1 MEYRY
6 LYQTKDNENREGTV
20 KAASRADAYAVLRKQ
35 GIRPYRLIG
44 DDPPKWRRPAAFAT
58 AAAILAV
65 VLAALALAL
74 RPPASSPLARMQ
86 IPGDA
91 ALLSASLA
99 SAWEDVF
106 PSALDRHLA
115 AYAQPGWLALAPEDQ
130 PDEKAFARE
139 LAARP
144 VKVSA
149 DDPEHVRAVKRI
161 VIGMRKEME
170 KYLADGGSV
179 GDYLAFL
186 DERQD
191 EERSLRAKAAE
202 SVEKAPADMRER
214 ARLNVNARLRE
225 MGLAEIP
232 RISGER

>member
-1 MEYRY
+1 MEYKY
-6 LYQTKDNENREGTV
+6 LYQTKENENREGVV
-20 KAASRADAYAVLRKQ
+20 KAASRADAYAVLRKK

-44 DDPPKWRRPAAFAT
+44 DDPPKWRRPATIAS
-58 AAAILAV
+58 AAAAV
-65 VLAALALAL
+65 AAAAAALAVAL
-74 RPPASSPLARMQ
+74 RPPASAPLARMQ
-86 IPGDA
+86 IPGDP

-115 AYAQPGWLALAPEDQ
+115 AYAQPGWLALAPEET

-139 LAARP
+139 LEEPPA
-144 VKVSA
+144 KVSA
-149 DDPEHVRAVKRI
+149 SDPEHVRTVKRI
-161 VIGMRKEME
+161 VAGMRAEME

-191 EERSLRAKAAE
+191 EERALRAKAAE

-232 RISGER
+232 KTPGER

>member
-6 LYQTKDNENREGTV
+6 LYQTKDNENREGAV

-44 DDPPKWRRPAAFAT
+44 DDPPKWLRPVRIALAATLVA
-58 AAAILAV
+58 
-65 VLAALALAL
+65 VLAAAVAIVV
-74 RPPASSPLARMQ
+74 RPADFSPLQRMQ
-86 IPGDA
+86 VTGDSNA
-91 ALLSASLA
+91 LSASL
-99 SAWEDVF
+99 SVAWEDVF
-106 PSALDRHLA
+106 SSPLDRHLA
-115 AYAQPGWLALAPEDQ
+115 AYAQPGWLALAPETGV
-130 PDEKAFARE
+130 DEESFARE
-139 LAARP
+139 LSLPAEGISPSDPAHARQM
-144 VKVSA
+144 
-149 DDPEHVRAVKRI
+149 KRI
-161 VIGMRKEME
+161 VLGMRREME

-179 GDYLAFL
+179 GGYLAFL

-191 EERSLRAKAAE
+191 EERALRAKAAE

-232 RISGER
+232 RIAGER

>member
-1 MEYRY
+1 MEYKY

-44 DDPPKWRRPAAFAT
+44 DDPPKWRRPAGFA
-58 AAAILAV
+58 V
-65 VLAALALAL
+65 AALALAAVAAAL
-74 RPPASSPLARMQ
+74 ALAFRPPTSAPLARMQ
-86 IPGDA
+86 ITGDA

-115 AYAQPGWLALAPEDQ
+115 AYAQPGWLALAPEEK
-130 PDEKAFARE
+130 PDEEAFARE
-139 LAARP
+139 LAGKPA
-144 VKVSA
+144 KVSA
-149 DDPEHVRAVKRI
+149 DDPEHVRTIKRI
-161 VIGMRKEME
+161 VAGMRREME

-179 GDYLAFL
+179 RDYLAFL

-191 EERSLRAKAAE
+191 EERALRAKAAE

-214 ARLNVNARLRE
+214 ARINVNARLRE

-232 RISGER
+232 QMAGER